1 MKSTGAARLHRNA
14 PFWLNLM
21 YLPALLLFLLFIVYP
36 FLKGVQISFTN
47 WNGFSQTY
55 KWIGLDNYKRMF
67 SDPNIGIVIRNTL
80 IYGVGSTLLQNI
92 FGLLYALLLNKSIK
106 IHGLARTIAYL
117 PVIVSGLIM
126 GYIFYFFFQFRGGA
140 FNDVLKLFGMA
151 PINMLGDPNLNVWI
165 IMLVNSFQF
174 MGTAMIIYLA
184 GLQSI
189 SKDYFEA
196 ADIDGANAWVKF
208 KNVTLPLLMPSITI
222 NVVLNLIG
230 GLKLFDAIMALT
242 GGGPGYASQ
251 SMSTMMYKTYFSSQ
265 DAGYASA
272 IGILMFL
279 MISFF
284 SIFALQYLRRK
295 EIN

>member
-14 PFWLNLM
+14 PFWLNFM

-36 FLKGVQISFTN
+36 FLKGIQISFTN

-55 KWIGLDNYKRMF
+55 KWIGFDNYKRMF

-106 IHGLARTIAYL
+106 IRGLARTIVYL

-140 FNDVLKLFGMA
+140 FNDVLELFGMA
-151 PINMLGDPNLNVWI
+151 PVNMLGDPDLNVWI

-208 KNVTLPLLMPSITI
+208 KNVMLPLLMPSITI

-265 DAGYASA
+265 DAGYASS

>member
-1 MKSTGAARLHRNA
+1 M
-14 PFWLNLM
+14 
-21 YLPALLLFLLFIVYP
+21 
-36 FLKGVQISFTN
+36 
-47 WNGFSQTY
+47 
-55 KWIGLDNYKRMF
+55 
-67 SDPNIGIVIRNTL
+67 
-80 IYGVGSTLLQNI
+80 
-92 FGLLYALLLNKSIK
+92 
-106 IHGLARTIAYL
+106 